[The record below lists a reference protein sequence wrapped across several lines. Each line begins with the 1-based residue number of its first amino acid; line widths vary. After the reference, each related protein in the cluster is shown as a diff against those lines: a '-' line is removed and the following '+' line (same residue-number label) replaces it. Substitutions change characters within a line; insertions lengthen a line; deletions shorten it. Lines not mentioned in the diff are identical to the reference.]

1 MGEAWF
7 MGSARTMY
15 PQLCGDLAAL
25 PDHDILQ
32 PLEEITSGSSSFGPR
47 AEWTDWYHYLLPRVM
62 MRQWAPTYF
71 HPAERLISAFM
82 NQHSDLDGDVPYP
95 EFRID
100 ALDSLGRAI
109 MAPHYWRAGP
119 IDTVN
124 GRDPGPGPGGPAGWT
139 RTGNLVSASL
149 FFCAKYLRPTEV
161 GAWFRAVVTIPDR
174 YWRVRIIA
182 WLTGAH
188 PILTGAIAQPAAF
201 PEASAFDVAWDWS
214 HAIKGGAAGH
224 PFLPPANRE
233 AIVRVARGMAVE
245 TFLEDFW
252 SDPMTSAFAAELAGL
267 PEHFLR
273 LYRSNSS

>member
-1 MGEAWF
+1 
-7 MGSARTMY
+7 
-15 PQLCGDLAAL
+15 
-25 PDHDILQ
+25 
-32 PLEEITSGSSSFGPR
+32 
-47 AEWTDWYHYLLPRVM
+47 
-62 MRQWAPTYF
+62 
-71 HPAERLISAFM
+71 M

-161 GAWFRAVVTIPDR
+161 GAWFRAVVAIPDR

-201 PEASAFDVAWDWS
+201 PEASAFDVAWGWS